1 MPDKYKRLR
10 DMTRK
15 QIITRLNRKYKDCA
29 GVPPSTVK
37 AIADRIIEKRKAER
51 DTQRRNAIHKD
62 KWELIIAPLA
72 REIRSIQTRLTQWR
86 RREQTDMLTFFTP
99 YLTALLKVRDIL
111 RTYQRQSLD
120 PNAKAK
126 AVNLSD
132 EGILPNSL
140 ARLPLGQHWS
150 DWIPHKVK
158 REFMQTHAQLSA
170 VVRTRK
176 LSPIFQR
183 DPSKTIIDQHYRVR
197 QAWQEELNQ
206 LENIVERDGIDR
218 RPLEAQQADKIRLA
232 IAKLEAAPSHRRITP
247 YWRKLIGNHKE
258 EV

>member
-15 QIITRLNRKYKDCA
+15 QIVTRLNRKYKDRA
-29 GVPPSTVK
+29 GVPPASIK

-51 DTQRRNAIHKD
+51 DTQRSNAIHKD

-72 REIRSIQTRLTQWR
+72 AEIASVRTRVAQWQ
-86 RREQTDMLTFFTP
+86 RREQADMLTFFTP
-99 YLTALLKVRDIL
+99 YLTALLKLRLIL
-111 RTYQRQSLD
+111 RSYQRQPLD
-120 PNAKAK
+120 PDAKAK

-258 EV
+258 GV

>member
-1 MPDKYKRLR
+1 MPHAKKRLR
-10 DMTRK
+10 DCTRK
-15 QIITRLNRKYKDCA
+15 QIITRLNRRFA
-29 GVPPSTVK
+29 NSTVVTPAVVK
-37 AIADRIIEKRKAER
+37 AIADRICEQRKLQKYHAHR
-51 DTQRRNAIHKD
+51 TARLNGAWKIVIQ
-62 KWELIIAPLA
+62 PLA
-72 REIRSIQTRLTQWR
+72 KEISSVQTRLTQWR

-120 PNAKAK
+120 PDAKAK

-150 DWIPHKVK
+150 DWIPHRVR
-158 REFMQTHAQLSA
+158 REFMQTHAVLA
-170 VVRTRK
+170 ARVRTRK
-176 LSPIFQR
+176 LAPILQR